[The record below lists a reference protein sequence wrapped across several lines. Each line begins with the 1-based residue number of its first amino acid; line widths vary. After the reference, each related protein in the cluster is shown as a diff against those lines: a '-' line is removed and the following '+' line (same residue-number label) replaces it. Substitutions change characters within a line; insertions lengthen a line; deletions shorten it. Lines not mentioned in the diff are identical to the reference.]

1 MYMEE
6 TDLELGHLRIPEA
19 CEMATELAEYIEGL
33 EIEGW
38 N

>member
-1 MYMEE
+1 MEE
-6 TDLELGHLRIPEA
+6 TDSARHLRIPEA